1 MVDAAGVTT
10 ASSSG
15 SSRGEGGQTVNT
27 CELRFRGYD
36 AASQRGAIRWE
47 LFLDRQVRDVLL
59 TPSADTL
66 RVLHDGSADPE
77 HWCASLRAA
86 GFPTPHVGAS
96 QEVLAADEPRDAV
109 A

>member
-1 MVDAAGVTT
+1 MVDAAGGHGSLVF
-10 ASSSG
+10 S
-15 SSRGEGGQTVNT
+15 SSRGEGGQTVST

-66 RVLHDGSADPE
+66 RVLHNGSADPE
-77 HWCASLRAA
+77 HWCALLWAA